1 MMKRNLSFLC
11 SKCLLIV
18 SLLVLSGTC
27 NKLLMHRHR
36 RTHHILGSARLDL
49 ILSVPSSNFPVAF
62 PPCTVAVKGLAG
74 ARKALYGLVSPH
86 LVELFSGFSP
96 SLNRPTI
103 SSPHSFELAVSSAW
117 DASSS
122 ESHMA
127 HPYVPQCTG

>member
-1 MMKRNLSFLC
+1 MKRNLNFLC

-27 NKLLMHRHR
+27 NKLLVHWHRC
-36 RTHHILGSARLDL
+36 THHILGSARLDL
-49 ILSVPSSNFPVAF
+49 ILSAPSSNLPVAF
-62 PPCTVAVKGLAG
+62 KPCTVAVKGLAG
-74 ARKALYGLVSPH
+74 ARKALHGLVSPH

-117 DASSS
+117 DALSS